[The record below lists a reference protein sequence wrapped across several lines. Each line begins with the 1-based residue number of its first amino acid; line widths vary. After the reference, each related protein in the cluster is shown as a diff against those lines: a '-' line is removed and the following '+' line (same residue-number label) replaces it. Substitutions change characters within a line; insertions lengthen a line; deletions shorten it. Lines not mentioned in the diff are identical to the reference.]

1 MTGAGLPAI
10 FSPGMTR
17 GNQPR
22 AQDGEDEASPSSHAA
37 LAGPY
42 PAGGWLPAAVQLP
55 DGAWIRGRGLRH
67 GDPGGPCPDF
77 GLYLGVDYRPGWP
90 HEHLAWPDFWLPRDA
105 RRAAGLLQ
113 HVHRL
118 ALDGRRVEIACRG
131 GRGRTGTALA
141 AVATLAGVPAGEAV
155 DWVRRHYHRHAVET
169 PWQRHWVRRFP
180 GLVGSG

>member
-1 MTGAGLPAI
+1 
-10 FSPGMTR
+10 MTR

-22 AQDGEDEASPSSHAA
+22 AQDGEDETSLSSAA
-37 LAGPY
+37 LAEPY

-105 RRAAGLLQ
+105 RRASGLLQ

-141 AVATLAGVPAGEAV
+141 AGATITA
-155 DWVRRHYHRHAVET
+155 T
-169 PWQRHWVRRFP
+169 PWRPRGNATGYAVSPAWSAAAKPAAGRLPRSP
-180 GLVGSG
+180 GRGLTPTWAS